1 MHKFREINW
10 YGLIAERKALSLG
23 RVSYWITFGIT
34 IHFWLAG
41 IAVPTSLMT
50 VFLSLLSY
58 NLGKKVQEVVEGWV
72 AKNGQSVEG

>member
-1 MHKFREINW
+1 MQNLREIDW
-10 YGLIAERKALSLG
+10 TGLITERKSLSLG
-23 RVSYWITFGIT
+23 RVSYWITFAII
-34 IHFWLAG
+34 IHFWMAG

-72 AKNGQSVEG
+72 EKIGNNADQ